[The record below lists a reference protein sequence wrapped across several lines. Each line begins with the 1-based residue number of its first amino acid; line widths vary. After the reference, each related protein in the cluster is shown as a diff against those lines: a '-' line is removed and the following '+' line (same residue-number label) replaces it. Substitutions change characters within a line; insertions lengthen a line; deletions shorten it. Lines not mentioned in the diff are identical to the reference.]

1 MQKEKIGEQNGDVDK
16 RTPDVSALVI
26 VTVLNTTFDEIEK
39 KIPNITDLVNKA
51 DYNTKI
57 LETEAK
63 YFVTSIIINLQ
74 EN

>member
-1 MQKEKIGEQNGDVDK
+1 M
-16 RTPDVSALVI
+16 I